1 MRFTMKYL
9 EDKLRLKVNE
19 EISKVASVIGL
30 KYLRFQTYRSLQREW
45 SVGVH
50 RKSKDRFI
58 QRIKGIMKKNYR
70 APWNKSLDTSH
81 PSSEGGSDTSG

>member
-1 MRFTMKYL
+1 L

-30 KYLRFQTYRSLQREW
+30 KYLGLQAYRSLQRRW

-58 QRIKGIMKKNYR
+58 Q
-70 APWNKSLDTSH
+70 
-81 PSSEGGSDTSG
+81 